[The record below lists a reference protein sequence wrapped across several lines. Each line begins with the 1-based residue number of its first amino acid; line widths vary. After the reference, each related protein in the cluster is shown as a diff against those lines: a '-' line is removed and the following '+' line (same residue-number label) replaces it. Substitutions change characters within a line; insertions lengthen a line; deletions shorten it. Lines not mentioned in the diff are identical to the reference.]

1 MIYTC
6 TTNPS
11 LDYYISCHTVEKGI
25 TNRSD
30 FEFYDAGGKGV
41 NVSIVLSNFQIPSVC
56 LGFLGGFVKDFYLSF
71 LNKYKNIQPLFTSI
85 KENSRINVKLMD
97 AVDETAFNAKG
108 PNISKEEFNKFK
120 SRMINIYTDDIFVLS
135 GNIQDEIEEDMFNL
149 ICELNAEGIKVV
161 LDTDKTFIDKCLDIK
176 PFMIKIND
184 YYLKE
189 DNLDVNETCEMIS
202 KKGAKFVMYS
212 AAHKPSYLYTENKN
226 YKCENLVNSL
236 TNATGTSD
244 AMVAGFLYGVIR
256 GADPLE
262 SFKYAN
268 AANLAGSISDD
279 QNGKEKMEMYF
290 NKIEVN
296 EF

>member
-11 LDYYISCHTVEKGI
+11 LDYYISCSKVEHGI

-30 FEFYDAGGKGV
+30 FEFYEAGGKGV
-41 NVSIVLSNFQIPSVC
+41 NVSIVLSNFKIPNVC
-56 LGFLGGFVKDFYLSF
+56 LGFLGGFVKDYYLSF
-71 LNKYKNIQPLFTSI
+71 LTKYKNIQPLFTTI

-97 AVDETAFNAKG
+97 AINETAFNAKG
-108 PNISKEEFNKFK
+108 PNITKEEFNKFK
-120 SRMINIYTDDIFVLS
+120 SRLLNVYTDDIFVLS
-135 GNIQDEIEEDMFNL
+135 GNIQDEIEEDMFDL
-149 ICELNAEGIKVV
+149 IKELNNEGIKVV
-161 LDTDKTFIDKCLDIK
+161 LDTDKSFIDKCLNIK

-189 DNLDVNETCEMIS
+189 SNTEAIETCQTMID
-202 KKGAKFVMYS
+202 KGCKYVMYS
-212 AAHKPSYLYTENKN
+212 AAHKPSYLLSTDKK

-236 TNATGTSD
+236 TNTTGSSD

-279 QNGKEKMEMYF
+279 QNGKEKMEEYF
-290 NKIEVN
+290 NSIEVN